1 LEGKKFEVYN
11 QKFGAF
17 DFNLKL
23 SKEEHMNM
31 SKERNNDD
39 ESKGD

>member
-1 LEGKKFEVYN
+1 LQRKKFEVYN

-23 SKEEHMNM
+23 SKEEHMNL
-31 SKERNNDD
+31 SKERNSDD
-39 ESKGD
+39 KNKGD

>member
-11 QKFGAF
+11 QKFEDF

-23 SKEEHMNM
+23 SKEEHMNL

-39 ESKGD
+39 ENKGD